1 MRILASLIGVT
12 ALLACGAAQ
21 GQAAQPPEGESQTVD
36 YELREGDRVV
46 AMQTLRLELGRTAS
60 LSVGGS
66 YSVRLR
72 LDRAVGGTGPS
83 AFLVRSSLSRADDAG
98 VARLATPDMTV
109 TQGLPARAQLA
120 SNLSVG
126 VTVR

>member
-1 MRILASLIGVT
+1 MRALAYVIG
-12 ALLACGAAQ
+12 AAAMLAGGAAQ
-21 GQAAQPPEGESQTVD
+21 AQTAESQTVD

-46 AMQTLRLELGRTAS
+46 AAQTLTLEVGRTAS
-60 LSVGGS
+60 LSVGGA

-72 LDRAVGGTGPS
+72 LDRAAGGTGPS
-83 AFLVRSSLSRADDAG
+83 AFLVRSSLSRADNQG

>member
-1 MRILASLIGVT
+1 MRALVPLLGVAVLLAS
-12 ALLACGAAQ
+12 GAAQ
-21 GQAAQPPEGESQTVD
+21 AQTAESQTVD

-46 AMQTLRLELGRTAS
+46 AVQTLTLELGRTAS
-60 LSVGGS
+60 VSVGGA

-72 LDRAVGGTGPS
+72 LDRAAAGTGPS
-83 AFLVRSSLSRADDAG
+83 AFLVRSSLSRADNAG
-98 VARLATPDMTV
+98 VARVATPDMTV
-109 TQGLPARAQLA
+109 TRGLPARAQLA